1 MAAPGMPDP
10 EVKGSEAAVEADD
23 SFSAEVVDLLVV
35 EGEEVVELQLEGGVV
50 VMGLIGLVLLVAAV
64 EGQ

>member
-10 EVKGSEAAVEADD
+10 EVKASEAAVEADD

-35 EGEEVVELQLEGGVV
+35 GGDEAEGCGAGDPSL
-50 VMGLIGLVLLVAAV
+50 
-64 EGQ
+64 